1 MMFGPPAQNAAAQ
14 PEEDNPECPTID
26 VRQGASTLAT
36 YGAADHNATTVRYQA
51 TVGQTARECAKRGG
65 TMTMKIGMQGRV
77 ILGPM
82 GAPGR
87 LDVPIRFAI
96 VQEGP
101 EPKTIWTKLYRVGV
115 DIPPGQTNVEF
126 THIDDAV
133 SFPNPRRAD
142 LEAYV
147 IYVGYDQAGLKE
159 HGKPRGR
166 RGRSGARTSAR

>member
-1 MMFGPPAQNAAAQ
+1 MFGPPAQTAAAQ

-51 TVGQTARECAKRGG
+51 TVGQTARECAKRGA

-82 GAPGR
+82 GTPGR

-101 EPKTIWTKLYRVGV
+101 EPKTIWTKLYLVPV
-115 DIPPGQTNVEF
+115 TLSTDQPSMPF
-126 THIDDAV
+126 THVIEDMTVPMPSSDELG
-133 SFPNPRRAD
+133 R
-142 LEAYV
+142 YV
-147 IYVGYDQAGLKE
+147 IYVGFD
-159 HGKPRGR
+159 PRGAPEEKSKKPQ
-166 RGRSGARTSAR
+166 RGQKPSSG